1 MSRKGEQEGL
11 LKKLKII
18 ESKNDQQLKAV
29 KDQGKQQLDV
39 TKKMINWSMMKQKSI
54 ILLQDWVKN

>member
-1 MSRKGEQEGL
+1 MSRKGEQEGI
-11 LKKLKII
+11 LKRLKII

-29 KDQGKQQLDV
+29 KDQGEQQLDV

>member
-29 KDQGKQQLDV
+29 KDQGEQQLDV

>member
-11 LKKLKII
+11 LKRLKII

-29 KDQGKQQLDV
+29 KDQGEQQLDV

>member
-29 KDQGKQQLDV
+29 KDQGEQQLDV
-39 TKKMINWSMMKQKSI
+39 TKKWSIEVWWNKKA
-54 ILLQDWVKN
+54 